1 MSEMTCITKS
11 GSWDQKEMAGRIW
24 CNLLNETR
32 IVKGAL
38 QLNRENLSNVSTAMD
53 FSFLITKLFLFTVGS

>member
-1 MSEMTCITKS
+1 
-11 GSWDQKEMAGRIW
+11 MAGRIW

-53 FSFLITKLFLFTVGS
+53 FSFLIIKLFLFTVALRCNIRVDFQKLY

>member
-1 MSEMTCITKS
+1 MT
-11 GSWDQKEMAGRIW
+11 GRIW
-24 CNLLNETR
+24 CNLLNETW

-53 FSFLITKLFLFTVGS
+53 FSFLIIKLFLFTVES